1 VAEPEKKAEEF
12 VNERDRAAEVAPL
25 APVAFARW
33 TWRQLTSMKTALI
46 LLFLLALGAVPG
58 SVVPQDAVD
67 SVAAAQWR
75 SDHPSLTPVYEKLG
89 LFSVYSSTWFS
100 AIYILLM
107 ISLTGLGIVPI
118 AYCLLPRFGF
128 LTFADYGFSPVQAWV
143 GALVFVLSLALFLA
157 THRQLGRNWSQT
169 LELREGHTLV
179 THGVY
184 RLVRHPMYSA
194 FFLWALAQ
202 VLLLQN
208 WIAGPAGFIGF
219 GLLYAF
225 RVGREE
231 ELMRSAFGRDY
242 ADYEART
249 KRIVPFIH

>member
-1 VAEPEKKAEEF
+1 M
-12 VNERDRAAEVAPL
+12 
-25 APVAFARW
+25 
-33 TWRQLTSMKTALI
+33 TRQLAQIIFLI
-46 LLFLLALGAVPG
+46 GVVGWGAIRIPHEVKNKRKNRINVSAVDTQERVLLFVSLA
-58 SVVPQDAVD
+58 
-67 SVAAAQWR
+67 
-75 SDHPSLTPVYEKLG
+75 
-89 LFSVYSSTWFS
+89 
-100 AIYILLM
+100 
-107 ISLTGLGIVPI
+107 GLGILPI

-128 LTFADYGFSPVQAWV
+128 LAFADYGFSPLMAWT
-143 GALVFVLSLALFLA
+143 GSLVFVLSLALFLA

-194 FFLWALAQ
+194 FFLWSLAQ

-208 WIAGPAGFIGF
+208 WIAGPAGFVGF

-231 ELMRSAFGRDY
+231 ELMRSAFGEDY
-242 ADYEART
+242 TNYEART

>member
-1 VAEPEKKAEEF
+1 M
-12 VNERDRAAEVAPL
+12 
-25 APVAFARW
+25 
-33 TWRQLTSMKTALI
+33 TRQLAQIIFLI
-46 LLFLLALGAVPG
+46 GVVGWGAIRIPHEVKNKRKNRIDV
-58 SVVPQDAVD
+58 SAVD
-67 SVAAAQWR
+67 RQERVLLLV
-75 SDHPSLTPVYEKLG
+75 SL
-89 LFSVYSSTWFS
+89 
-100 AIYILLM
+100 A
-107 ISLTGLGIVPI
+107 GLGIVPI
-118 AYCLLPRFGF
+118 AYCLLARTGF
-128 LTFADYGFSPVQAWV
+128 LAFADYGFSPAQAWAGSV
-143 GALVFVLSLALFLA
+143 VFVLALALFLA

-202 VLLLQN
+202 ALLLQN

-219 GLLYAF
+219 GLLYAV

-231 ELMRSAFGRDY
+231 EMMRVAFGQDY
-242 ADYEART
+242 ANYEART

>member
-1 VAEPEKKAEEF
+1 M
-12 VNERDRAAEVAPL
+12 
-25 APVAFARW
+25 
-33 TWRQLTSMKTALI
+33 TRQLAQIIFLI
-46 LLFLLALGAVPG
+46 GVVGWGAIRIPHEVKNKRKNRINVSAVDTQERVLLFVSLA
-58 SVVPQDAVD
+58 
-67 SVAAAQWR
+67 
-75 SDHPSLTPVYEKLG
+75 
-89 LFSVYSSTWFS
+89 
-100 AIYILLM
+100 
-107 ISLTGLGIVPI
+107 GLGILPI

-128 LTFADYGFSPVQAWV
+128 LAFADYGFSPLTAWA
-143 GALVFVLSLALFLA
+143 GSLVFVLSLALFLA

-194 FFLWALAQ
+194 FFLWSLAQ

-208 WIAGPAGFIGF
+208 WIAGPAGFVGF

-231 ELMRSAFGRDY
+231 ELMRSAFGEDY
-242 ADYEART
+242 TNYEART

>member
-1 VAEPEKKAEEF
+1 M
-12 VNERDRAAEVAPL
+12 
-25 APVAFARW
+25 
-33 TWRQLTSMKTALI
+33 TRQLAQIIFLIGVVGWGAIRIPHEVKNKRKNRINVSAVDAQERI
-46 LLFLLALGAVPG
+46 LLF
-58 SVVPQDAVD
+58 
-67 SVAAAQWR
+67 
-75 SDHPSLTPVYEKLG
+75 
-89 LFSVYSSTWFS
+89 
-100 AIYILLM
+100 
-107 ISLTGLGIVPI
+107 ISLAGLGILPI

-128 LTFADYGFSPVQAWV
+128 LAFADYGFSPPMAWA
-143 GALVFVLSLALFLA
+143 GSLVFVLALALFLA

-208 WIAGPAGFIGF
+208 WIAGPAGFLGF

-231 ELMRSAFGRDY
+231 ELMRSAFGQDY
-242 ADYEART
+242 ANYEART
-249 KRIVPFIH
+249 KRIVPFVH

>member
-1 VAEPEKKAEEF
+1 MTRLAAHIVFLVGVVGWFAIRIPHEVKNKRKNRIDVSAAD
-12 VNERDRAAEVAPL
+12 VQERV
-25 APVAFARW
+25 
-33 TWRQLTSMKTALI
+33 
-46 LLFLLALGAVPG
+46 
-58 SVVPQDAVD
+58 
-67 SVAAAQWR
+67 
-75 SDHPSLTPVYEKLG
+75 
-89 LFSVYSSTWFS
+89 
-100 AIYILLM
+100 LLM
-107 ISLTGLGIVPI
+107 ISLCGLGVLPI
-118 AYCLLPRFGF
+118 AYAFAWRNGF
-128 LTFADYGFSPVQAWV
+128 LAFADYRFSPVQAWL
-143 GALVFVLSLALFLA
+143 GAAVFAAALALFLA

-202 VLLLQN
+202 LLLLQN

-219 GLLYAF
+219 GILYAF

-231 ELMRSAFGRDY
+231 AMMRAAFGQHY

-249 KRIVPFIH
+249 KRIIPFIH

>member
-1 VAEPEKKAEEF
+1 M
-12 VNERDRAAEVAPL
+12 
-25 APVAFARW
+25 
-33 TWRQLTSMKTALI
+33 TRQLAQIIFLI
-46 LLFLLALGAVPG
+46 GVVGWGAIRIPHEIKNKRKNRIDV
-58 SVVPQDAVD
+58 SAVD
-67 SVAAAQWR
+67 RQER
-75 SDHPSLTPVYEKLG
+75 
-89 LFSVYSSTWFS
+89 
-100 AIYILLM
+100 ILLM

-118 AYCLLPRFGF
+118 AYALLPRFGF
-128 LTFADYGFSPVQAWV
+128 LHFADYAFSPLQAWL
-143 GALVFVLSLALFLA
+143 GAIVFALSLALFLA

-231 ELMRSAFGRDY
+231 EMMRAAFGQAY

>member
-1 VAEPEKKAEEF
+1 M
-12 VNERDRAAEVAPL
+12 
-25 APVAFARW
+25 
-33 TWRQLTSMKTALI
+33 TRQLAQIIFLI
-46 LLFLLALGAVPG
+46 GVVGWGAIRIPHEVKNKRKNRINVSAVDTQERVLLFVSLA
-58 SVVPQDAVD
+58 
-67 SVAAAQWR
+67 
-75 SDHPSLTPVYEKLG
+75 
-89 LFSVYSSTWFS
+89 
-100 AIYILLM
+100 
-107 ISLTGLGIVPI
+107 GLGIIPI

-128 LTFADYGFSPVQAWV
+128 LAFADYGFSPLTASV
-143 GALVFVLSLALFLA
+143 GSLVFILSLALFLA

-202 VLLLQN
+202 LLLLQN
-208 WIAGPAGFIGF
+208 WIAGPAGFVGF

-231 ELMRSAFGRDY
+231 ELMRSAFGREY